1 MKLPV
6 KRHGQKGIK
15 TQPASQEKESPTT
28 QSPNL
33 GEPAEATMPA
43 EQWRVVVNGGGRR
56 PLKAR
61 TSTSQ
66 LGHVHAVQRRVVV
79 SGEGCR
85 PQPANQD
92 KAPTPTKAPKKGRD
106 DLRTNGTVKA
116 KKENQEQTK
125 HQSKVQGNDLRE
137 RRREREKERK
147 RTRGKPQTDIVKQ

>member
-1 MKLPV
+1 MVRKEP
-6 KRHGQKGIK
+6 R
-15 TQPASQEKESPTT
+15 PSQRARRKESPTT

-43 EQWRVVVNGGGRR
+43 EQRRVVVNGGGRR

-79 SGEGCR
+79 SGERCR

-92 KAPTPTKAPKKGRD
+92 KAPTPAKAPKKGRD
-106 DLRTNGTVKA
+106 DLRTNGTVKL
-116 KKENQEQTK
+116 K
-125 HQSKVQGNDLRE
+125 
-137 RRREREKERK
+137 RK
-147 RTRGKPQTDIVKQ
+147 